1 MEEPSEIEPIVV
13 RGRVKWY
20 DSVKGYGFIVGD
32 EVDQDILAHANCV
45 RASGRSSLPEGARVT
60 LQAAL
65 FERGWQA
72 IEILEVEPVPPAQ
85 LGERPS
91 DFAQAAEAIGPLQ
104 PARVKWFDRAKG
116 FGFINIFGDVKDVFV
131 HMEVL
136 RRSGLSDLAP
146 GEAVAARTMQGPR
159 GLMAAE
165 VRQWEEAATESA
177 AQHPQPESVAQPGRA
192 GR

>member
-1 MEEPSEIEPIVV
+1 MDEASVSEPI
-13 RGRVKWY
+13 RLAGHVKWY
-20 DSVKGYGFIVGD
+20 DSVKGYGFIVAEG
-32 EVDQDILAHANCV
+32 VDQDILAPANCV

-60 LQAAL
+60 LEAAR

-72 IEILEVEPVPPAQ
+72 TEIIDVEPAPQPQ

-116 FGFINIFGDVKDVFV
+116 FGFINIFGDAKDVFV

-165 VRQWEEAATESA
+165 VRQWEDAATETRGREPASDGA
-177 AQHPQPESVAQPGRA
+177 AQPGRA